1 MQVIVVSSQV
11 KVNVLIVDDNQENL
25 WVMEN
30 ILMSPELNLIKARSG
45 DEALKAL
52 LKPDDFALI
61 FMDVRMPGLDG
72 FEVASLIRQR
82 EKCAQIPII
91 FLTAYG
97 NNESWMFKGYSLGA
111 VDFLIKPVA
120 PEILKSKA
128 SVFVD
133 LHRKNQTLMLQ
144 DELLRESHDKLE
156 QRVEERTS
164 ELNQANQNLINEI
177 SDRERAEEALKN
189 SLREKEV
196 LLREIHHRV
205 KNNLQI
211 VSSILNLQSNY
222 ITDSKSFDLFEDAQS
237 RIKSIALIHELLYQN
252 KDLAQMDFKE
262 YLYNLT
268 TNLLRTY
275 RVNSE
280 INFVIEADPIFLSLD
295 SAIHCGL
302 IVTELVTNS
311 LKYGFKGREKGNIY
325 ISIRNLEEGFV
336 LTVEDD
342 GIGFPED
349 VDFSRTDSL
358 GLQLVNI
365 LSEQIGA
372 TLTLEK
378 SEGTKFKLTAM
389 DLNRVR
395 K

>member
-1 MQVIVVSSQV
+1 MSLHV
-11 KVNVLIVDDNQENL
+11 KVNVLIVDDNPDNL
-25 WVMEN
+25 WVLEK
-30 ILMSPELNLIKARSG
+30 ILVSPELNLIKARSG

-52 LKPDDFALI
+52 LEPDDFALI
-61 FMDVRMPGLDG
+61 FMDVRMPGMDG

-97 NNESWMFKGYSLGA
+97 SNESWMFKGYSLGA
-111 VDFLIKPVA
+111 VDFLIKPIA
-120 PEILKSKA
+120 PEILQSKA

-133 LHRKNQTLMLQ
+133 LHKKNQTLLLQ

-156 QRVEERTS
+156 QRVQERTV
-164 ELNQANQNLINEI
+164 ELKKVNQNLVNEI
-177 SDRERAEEALKN
+177 SDRERAEDALKN

-222 ITDSKSFDLFEDAQS
+222 ITDSRSFELFEDAQS

-280 INFVIEADPIFLSLD
+280 INFEIEADPIFLTLD

-311 LKYGFKGREKGNIY
+311 LKYGFKGREKGTIY

-336 LTVEDD
+336 LTVGDD
-342 GIGFPED
+342 GVGFPED
-349 VDFSRTDSL
+349 IDFSRTESL

-378 SEGTKFKLTAM
+378 GEGTKFKLMAM
-389 DLNRVR
+389 DSNRVR

>member
-342 GIGFPED
+342 GIGFPDD